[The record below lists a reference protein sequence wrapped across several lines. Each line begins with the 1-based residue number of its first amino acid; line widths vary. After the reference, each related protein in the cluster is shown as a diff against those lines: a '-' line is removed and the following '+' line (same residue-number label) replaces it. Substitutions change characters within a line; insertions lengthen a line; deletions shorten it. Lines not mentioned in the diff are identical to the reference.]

1 MIDIIENKSLIK
13 LNSFGLDIIGTRY
26 SNPSNIE
33 DLIEIF
39 NNSNTEETLILGEGS
54 NLLFSKDYNGLI
66 IHPWILGKEIVEEDS
81 EKIILKV
88 YCGENWDNLV
98 EYCVDRNW
106 GGLENLSLIPGSVG
120 SSPVQNIGAY
130 GLEVKDRIQ
139 WVEGIKKNDTKITR
153 IANSDCKFNYRDSIF
168 KNELKNK
175 FLITSVVF
183 RLDKNPI
190 LNTDYGKL
198 SEVFSLKKKQNLKS
212 MRESVI
218 EIRNSKL
225 PDPEEFGNSGSFFKN
240 PVITTDIF
248 QSLKKDYPNIPSY
261 NVISGVKI
269 PAAWLIEQAGWKG
282 KREGNCGT
290 WPSQPLVIVNY
301 GGATGNDILQ
311 FSRKIQQSVSEKFAI
326 DLQREVKLI

>member
-1 MIDIIENKSLIK
+1 MTDIIENKSLIK

-33 DLIEIF
+33 NLIEIF
-39 NNSNTEETLILGEGS
+39 NNSNSEETLILGEGS

-66 IHPWILGKEIVEEDS
+66 IHPRILGKEIVEEDS
-81 EKIILKV
+81 ERIILKV
-88 YCGENWDNLV
+88 FCGENWDKLV

-130 GLEVKDRIQ
+130 GVEVKDRIE

-190 LNTDYGKL
+190 LKTDYGKL
-198 SEVFSLKKKQNLKS
+198 SEVFSLKKKQNLES
-212 MRESVI
+212 LRESVI

-240 PVITTDIF
+240 PVIDFKKF
-248 QSLKKDYPNIPSY
+248 QSLQNIYPEIPSY
-261 NVISGVKI
+261 KVINGIKI

-301 GGATGNDILQ
+301 GGATGKDILQ
-311 FSRKIQQSVSEKFAI
+311 FSRKIQQSVSEKFGI